1 MANYLCP
8 MCVRRYPASQF
19 RIHDRYGEPYE
30 APRMPLWK
38 QLRQTDRDEAERLA
52 NLDALARGLHPRCP
66 QGHPMPRSFLERPT
80 LVIGLIGAAA
90 VSKSTYLGVLFH
102 ELTHSQ
108 PFAGLGLNF
117 FIDSYCEHD
126 YQRIYASLLADNRAP
141 LITQVPETV
150 RRPLVLHVRDED
162 RGDYNLFLFDAA
174 GEAFRN
180 EQLVAQHNPYLTVMD
195 AAMVFF
201 TPVALDPALMA
212 RAGFQLPPGTEE
224 AESTDYGPGAT
235 LTALQNVIAVRS
247 KRAVP
252 VPAAFVLAKYDE
264 LLALEGSLADLR
276 ELRAH
281 SGVPAMSNVLPTPE
295 TLALRCRIAYEM
307 TARFGPSIVQNARSL
322 SLNHQFFAL
331 SAMGGRPNVNG
342 YFAGVHPFGI
352 YDPLL
357 WILGELGKLD

>member
-1 MANYLCP
+1 MATYLCP
-8 MCVRRYPASQF
+8 MCVRRYQAAQF
-19 RIHDRYGEPYE
+19 RIHDRNGEPFE
-30 APRMPLWK
+30 APRPPLWR
-38 QLRQTDRDEAERLA
+38 QLRRSDRDEDERLA

-108 PFAGLGLNF
+108 PFAALGLNF
-117 FIDSYCEHD
+117 FIDSYCEND

-150 RRPLVLHVRDED
+150 RRPLVLQVRDEN
-162 RGDYNLFLFDAA
+162 RGDHNLFIFDAA

-180 EQLVAQHNPYLTVMD
+180 EQLVAQHNPYLAVMD
-195 AAMVFF
+195 AAMAFY
-201 TPVALDPALMA
+201 TPVALDPGLMA
-212 RAGFQLPPGTEE
+212 RAGFRLPPGTEE

-235 LTALQNVIAVRS
+235 LTALQNVLAVRS
-247 KRAVP
+247 KRAEP
-252 VPAAFVLAKYDE
+252 IPAAFVLAKYDE
-264 LLALEGSLADLR
+264 LLPLESSLADLHA
-276 ELRAH
+276 LRAQ
-281 SGVPAMSNVLPTPE
+281 SGLPAMSNVLPSRE
-295 TLALRCRIAYEM
+295 ALRLRSRIAYEM

-331 SAMGGRPNVNG
+331 SAMGGRPNMNG

-357 WILGELGKLD
+357 WILDELGRLD